1 MNNLIGVIVPV
12 YNVEPYLHRCIDS
25 ILAQTYKN
33 IQIILV
39 DDGSTDNS
47 GKICDE
53 YATQDDRIVVI
64 HQKNQG
70 QSVARNAG
78 LDYLFANTDCAYIS
92 FVDSDDW
99 IHPKMLEALFKAL
112 QEKHVDVSVCG
123 FKRTFGEEVEVPADL
138 PSVQLFSPEDFYV
151 RNITNSIIAYGKL
164 YEKSCFLAIHFPVGK
179 MYGEDAFVTNRIL
192 FRYSKVA
199 FIDAPLYAYFQ
210 SSESVTRS
218 QWTPARLAAIDE
230 IFEQIAYF
238 EKHHFDRAKKAS
250 EKGLLWV
257 LSDQLFSAESLGNK
271 KGVIYLRKLLKAQ
284 LKKNKKEFKLSPSK
298 TSYLYEAAYPNGM
311 RIYWY
316 CIAILKKLHI
326 GVFREGDK

>member
-1 MNNLIGVIVPV
+1 MIDMNTNKIGVIIPV

-78 LDYLFANTDCAYIS
+78 LDYLFANTDCEYIN

-99 IHPKMLEALFKAL
+99 IHPSTLAVLLKAL
-112 QEKHVDVSVCG
+112 REKQVDVSVCG
-123 FKRTFGEEVEVPADL
+123 FQRTYGEEIEVSDNL
-138 PSVQLFSPEDFYV
+138 QVQLWAPEEFYAKGMM
-151 RNITNSIIAYGKL
+151 NSVISVGKL
-164 YEKSCFLAIHFPVGK
+164 YRKACFDAIRFPIGQ

-192 FRYSKVA
+192 FQYKEIA

-210 SSESVTRS
+210 NPNSVTLSRWTPVRLSSIDELFDQMAFFEARHLDKAKNSVVPILLWQLSTQLLLAEKSGYMKESV
-218 QWTPARLAAIDE
+218 
-230 IFEQIAYF
+230 
-238 EKHHFDRAKKAS
+238 
-250 EKGLLWV
+250 
-257 LSDQLFSAESLGNK
+257 
-271 KGVIYLRKLLKAQ
+271 YLRNLLRKQ
-284 LKKNKKEFKLSPSK
+284 IRKYKRLCNLSPGK
-298 TSYLYEAAYPNGM
+298 TCDLYEAAYPRLM
-311 RIYWY
+311 KLYWY
-316 CIAILKKLHI
+316 GIAALKKLH
-326 GVFREGDK
+326 